1 VSITFQNEADI
12 ILWTLAMLLVT
23 FEEQQYLF
31 AAQCIWWIAALVQLD
46 PALKYLINHRKFPS
60 DITRVNA
67 ERESIR
73 PSIERGISST
83 PRDIQRYS
91 KLNKNTELVENQ
103 YQADPLQRT
112 RKGRV
117 NPLPKTKKKLRA
129 ERNQQLRVMKRRQGI
144 DSQYMH
150 CQY

>member
-1 VSITFQNEADI
+1 MSITFQNGADI
-12 ILWTLAMLLVT
+12 ILWTLAKLLVT

-46 PALKYLINHRKFPS
+46 PALKYLIDHGKFPS
-60 DITRVNA
+60 HITRVNA

-73 PSIERGISST
+73 QSIERGISST

-112 RKGRV
+112 RKGTV
-117 NPLPKTKKKLRA
+117 NPLPKIKKQLRA
-129 ERNQQLRVMKRRQGI
+129 ERNQQLRVTKQRQGI
-144 DSQYMH
+144 D
-150 CQY
+150 